1 MDIEEYLRQQE
12 LRQQLY
18 ESNFNRNRLV
28 DPNWGGG
35 KFGSP
40 SAYPGLPVEALLG
53 GAGAYGAARA
63 IPHLSRGV
71 GAASTA
77 LNPVA
82 QTIPRIPGKA
92 WRSFIDMQGP
102 LRPWVVGR
110 LGEWL
115 DTRYGYGSPDWLK
128 EMEIKRRAW
137 EARQAERQAVTDK
150 IYQDAEA
157 RKERIMAPYR
167 RAASEMGDLQTSPD
181 GTVVYMPK
189 RPGEPNYPGE
199 PDWITDFRRDN
210 PHHPW
215 VQDVPAE
222 YHESLDPRRDM
233 ERREQERILQGLPKN
248 VTPMNASE
256 KAARR
261 REYLWVLG
269 KLEQLR
275 GEGASQSFIDG
286 FLKHAEVK
294 VADDPAEALHGAEI
308 ARDLG
313 VRTRIPIIIS
323 REVVQRFYPPSGEVI
338 KFPR

>member
-12 LRQQLY
+12 LRRQLY

-53 GAGAYGAARA
+53 GAGAYGAVRA

-92 WRSFIDMQGP
+92 WRSYRDSQGP

-128 EMEIKRRAW
+128 EMELKRRAW
-137 EARQAERQAVTDK
+137 EASQAER
-150 IYQDAEA
+150 
-157 RKERIMAPYR
+157 
-167 RAASEMGDLQTSPD
+167 PD
-181 GTVVYMPK
+181 GTVVYMPEISE
-189 RPGEPNYPGE
+189 EPNVFEQAGP
-199 PDWITDFRRDN
+199 
-210 PHHPW
+210 HPW
-215 VQDVPAE
+215 AKNIPTE
-222 YHESLDPRRDM
+222 YDEALDPLRGK
-233 ERREQERILQGLPKN
+233 ERREQERILQGLPRN

-256 KAARR
+256 EAARR

-275 GEGASQSFIDG
+275 GEGASQSFIDD
-286 FLKHAEVK
+286 FLNHAEVK